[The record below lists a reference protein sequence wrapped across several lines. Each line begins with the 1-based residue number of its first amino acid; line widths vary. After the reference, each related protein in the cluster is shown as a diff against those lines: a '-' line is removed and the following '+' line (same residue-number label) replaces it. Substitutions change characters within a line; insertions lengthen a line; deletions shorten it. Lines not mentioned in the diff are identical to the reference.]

1 MDTVADLRALPLETP
16 WPTTPAERPAHWR
29 GSCARFHITAIAVWF
44 VTLAVVVGVQFS
56 LGVAVSATQILTVLL
71 VGCVPAIVLIV
82 VFRGAPRTIGQLL
95 YETDQK
101 SSEANSG
108 EKPDAR

>member
-1 MDTVADLRALPLETP
+1 MSLN
-16 WPTTPAERPAHWR
+16 
-29 GSCARFHITAIAVWF
+29 RFHIIAIAAWF
-44 VTLAVVVGVQFS
+44 VTLAVVVGVRFS
-56 LGVAVSATQILTVLL
+56 LGVAVSATQILWVLL
-71 VGCVPAIVLIV
+71 AGCVPAIVLVV

-108 EKPDAR
+108 DERDVR